1 MSITRFEKCSQTESL
16 GAVLWLLLCLCPA
29 TSCHHPTAA
38 APAHTP
44 QTHAPACK
52 HSTIPRT
59 SRNRG
64 MALQTP
70 SALRSHPVPSP
81 LLLGTVAGSP
91 LLTQT
96 CSPRCTYR
104 ISRHRAR
111 RAGAGMAGRP
121 QPLPTPTAALRPPQR
136 CPVCPQASSN
146 RFWRKILSWLCRTAY
161 GREGELGG
169 VLQSCSTRRRS
180 PINLPQ

>member
-1 MSITRFEKCSQTESL
+1 MQPLSITRFEKRSQPESS

-29 TSCHHPTAA
+29 TIPWPLPQPT
-38 APAHTP
+38 HRRRTP
-44 QTHAPACK
+44 QLANTQRCPGQAKTEGWPCRHPQHRAP
-52 HSTIPRT
+52 
-59 SRNRG
+59 
-64 MALQTP
+64 TP
-70 SALRSHPVPSP
+70 SLP
-81 LLLGTVAGSP
+81 LSSSGQWLGAPCS
-91 LLTQT
+91 
-96 CSPRCTYR
+96 CSPWCTYR

-121 QPLPTPTAALRPPQR
+121 QPLPTPTAALGPPRR

>member
-1 MSITRFEKCSQTESL
+1 MRSAHRVLGCCALAFAVPLPCHLLPPSHGCCPSPHTTDTRPSLQTL
-16 GAVLWLLLCLCPA
+16 
-29 TSCHHPTAA
+29 
-38 APAHTP
+38 
-44 QTHAPACK
+44 
-52 HSTIPRT
+52 RT
-59 SRNRG
+59 NQNRG

-70 SALRSHPVPSP
+70 STSHSHPVPSP
-81 LLLGTVAGSP
+81 LLFRTVAGSP

-111 RAGAGMAGRP
+111 RAGAGMASRP
-121 QPLPTPTAALRPPQR
+121 QPLLTPTAALGPPQR